1 MRKNLIITAIM
12 IGLTAFVVSCTKDF
26 EQINTD
32 PNNPVEAPSINILAN
47 VIRNYNQNNSNAWGD
62 MNEPSSWAN
71 HLGKI
76 QYIDEARYQFR
87 GGVVNTRWSVSYNNI
102 NDLDKIIA
110 RESGEDGNPYYKGI
124 AMTLRAIIYQQSTDR
139 WGDIPYSQASQ
150 GDIKVTNPSY
160 DTQESI
166 YMDLLEQ
173 LRDAN
178 SLFITYPSPGFLIG
192 PSDVL
197 FSGNML
203 RWKKFTNSLRLR
215 VATRISDVAS
225 NVAETHIEE
234 ILGAPATYP
243 IMESNAD
250 NAYLRWDPT
259 GLYRDPWNADSDNR
273 DDHGMCKTL
282 IDILVDHNDPRLPV
296 YAKPAA
302 SDGEYRG
309 VISGAIDGTFELAD
323 ISRIGVIFRDVPDGF
338 TPIMR
343 SAEVHFMIAEAAARG
358 WNTNGVTAQE
368 AYEAGIAASFDE
380 YGLDGFDDYI
390 QQPEVAWTGDVDQI
404 HLQKWLSLFKNG
416 NEAWAENRRTDVPLL
431 EHAPGSPYLGQHN
444 RPPFRYPY
452 PVDEINLNSANIN
465 PKLQGIVNHMWG
477 NKMWWDTRTGVN

>member
-1 MRKNLIITAIM
+1 MRKNLILTAIM

-32 PNNPVEAPSINILAN
+32 PNNPVEAPSINILTN

-87 GGVVNTRWSVSYNNI
+87 GGVVNARWSVAYNNI
-102 NDLDKIIA
+102 NDLEKIIA
-110 RESGEDGNPYYKGI
+110 RESGEGGNPNYRAM
-124 AMTLRAIIYQQSTDR
+124 AMTLRAWIYQQTTDR
-139 WGDIPYSQASQ
+139 FGDIPYSEAAMGDQ
-150 GDIKVTNPSY
+150 GITNPAY

-166 YMDLLEQ
+166 YNDLLAQ
-173 LRDAN
+173 LKEAN
-178 SLFITYPSPGFLIG
+178 DLYTAAPAYNIG
-192 PSDVL
+192 TSDVL
-197 FSGNML
+197 FGGSMMG
-203 RWKKFTNSLRLR
+203 WKKFANSLRLR
-215 VATRISDVAS
+215 VATRMS
-225 NVAETHIEE
+225 NVAPNVARTHIEE

-243 IMESNAD
+243 IMESNED
-250 NAYLRWDPT
+250 NAYLDWEPT
-259 GLYRDPWNADSDNR
+259 GNYRDPWNVDSDNR
-273 DDHGMCKTL
+273 DDHGVAKTL
-282 IDILVDHNDPRLPV
+282 IDYLIDFNDPRLPV
-296 YAKPAA
+296 YAQPAS

-309 VISGAIDGTFELAD
+309 VVSGALDGTFALAD
-323 ISRIGVIFRDVPDGF
+323 ISRIGVIFRDVPNGF

-343 SAEVHFMIAEAAARG
+343 YAEVEFMIAEAALKG
-358 WNTNGVTAQE
+358 WNTGGVTAQQ
-368 AYEAGIAASFDE
+368 AYEAGVEASLDE
-380 YGLDGFDDYI
+380 YDLGGFDDYI
-390 QQPEVAWTGDVDQI
+390 QEPGVAWTGDMDQI
-404 HLQKWLSLFKNG
+404 HLQKWLALFKNG

-477 NKMWWDTRTGVN
+477 NQMWWDTRTGVN